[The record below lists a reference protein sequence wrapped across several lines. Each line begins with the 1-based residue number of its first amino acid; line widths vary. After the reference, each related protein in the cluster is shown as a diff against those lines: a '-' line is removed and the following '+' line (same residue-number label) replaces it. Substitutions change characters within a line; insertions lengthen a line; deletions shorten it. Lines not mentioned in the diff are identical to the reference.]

1 LIISSRS
8 LLLPNNVS
16 WKIAGYAQDIG
27 VRWLRYIPTYSNS
40 KYGIERGEYVK
51 EKEDAQVP
59 IRER

>member
-1 LIISSRS
+1 MSENV
-8 LLLPNNVS
+8 NN
-16 WKIAGYAQDIG
+16 
-27 VRWLRYIPTYSNS
+27 SNS